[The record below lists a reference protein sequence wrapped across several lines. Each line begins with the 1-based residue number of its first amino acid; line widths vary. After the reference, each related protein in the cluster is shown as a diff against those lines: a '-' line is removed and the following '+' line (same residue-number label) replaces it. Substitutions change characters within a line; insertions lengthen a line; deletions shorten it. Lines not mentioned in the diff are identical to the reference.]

1 MPNGRGIGEARAHH
15 GEILQGIFE
24 DERCHRHRG
33 LVSLPCRHLRSEA
46 VFFPNAREHVTVS
59 PSSCEKARRAAELAM
74 LQAGCESC
82 GGHLVIA
89 SDIPAGRGLGSSTAD
104 VLAAIHAVID
114 YLDVRWTNEEIMRV
128 AVGAETAC
136 DATLFTQNAVL
147 FAQREGEVIEPF
159 HRPVPP
165 IDIISVDTEPLKT
178 VSTLDFVPAQY
189 NTFEAE
195 AFKSLRS
202 LLRRAIRLGDLDL
215 LGRVA
220 TASANLNERFLPKPG
235 LRALQEIAG
244 QCGAFGIQVAHSGTV
259 VGLMFDPRAPETP
272 QKIDRAS
279 SALSAAD
286 FQFRIFN
293 A

>member
-1 MPNGRGIGEARAHH
+1 MPKARGFGEAWAHH

-24 DERCHRHRG
+24 DERSHKHRG

-46 VFFPNAREHVTVS
+46 GFFPNSHDQVTVS
-59 PSSCEKARRAAELAM
+59 PCSREKARRAAELTM
-74 LQAGCESC
+74 RRAGIERC

-89 SDIPAGRGLGSSTAD
+89 SDIPVGRGLGSSTAD
-104 VLAAIHAVID
+104 VLAAIHAAID
-114 YLDVRWTNEEIMRV
+114 YLGLSWTQEEIMRV
-128 AVGAETAC
+128 AVEAETAC
-136 DATLFTQNAVL
+136 DSTLFTQSAVL
-147 FAQREGEVIEPF
+147 FAQREGIVIEPF

-178 VSTLDFVPAQY
+178 VPTLDFVPARY
-189 NTFEAE
+189 DTFEAE

-215 LGRVA
+215 IGRVA

-235 LRALQEIAG
+235 LRALQEIASR
-244 QCGAFGIQVAHSGTV
+244 CGAFGVQVAHSGTV
-259 VGLMFDPRAPETP
+259 VGLMFDPRGPETS
-272 QKIDRAS
+272 QKIDRAI
-279 SALSAAD
+279 SALGAAD